1 MRDNTERS
9 GVRQTPHPIQR
20 RDARGQSAANALA
33 ELVLAADEGM
43 QEKLYELAGAMSAA
57 EFQEAQEALAQW
69 QRLSQ
74 ALISIIGK
82 T

>member
-1 MRDNTERS
+1 
-9 GVRQTPHPIQR
+9 
-20 RDARGQSAANALA
+20 LA